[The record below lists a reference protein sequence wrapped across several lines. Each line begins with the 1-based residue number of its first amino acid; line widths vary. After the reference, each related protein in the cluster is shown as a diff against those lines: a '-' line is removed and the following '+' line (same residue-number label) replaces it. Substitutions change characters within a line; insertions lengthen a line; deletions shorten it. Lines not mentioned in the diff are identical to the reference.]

1 VQFKHYFEQRGV
13 RCGQYLSLDPT
24 WPILFQAKDKQ
35 TNEMVKA
42 ACVSGVNSAS
52 CFSNPFGMVVENPPP
67 DALEQTSVVQ
77 GKS

>member
-1 VQFKHYFEQRGV
+1 MQFKHYFEQRGV
-13 RCGQYLSLDPT
+13 RCGQYLFLVPT

-35 TNEMVKA
+35 TNGMVKA
-42 ACVSGVNSAS
+42 ACMSEVNSAS

-67 DALEQTSVVQ
+67 DALEQTSVVH